1 MDTFMQLIFSSLEMG
16 GVTALATMGV
26 ILIFRTSSAF
36 NYAQGVI
43 SMFCVFVAAHFLH
56 ERGMNVFAATGMGL
70 LAAVMIGIVIDRVI
84 ISRTINMSSVS
95 KQIITLGLVIVILG
109 VAPMVFG
116 VLPLRFDRLASMD
129 GLTVAGASLT
139 YSTIVNVLIGVGVM
153 ALLFYVIQKTKWGL
167 AVRATASNGV
177 VARMM
182 GIPTP
187 IVTMGA
193 WAIAA
198 ALGTL
203 AAVMLAPTSM
213 VRPEMMDNIQITALL
228 ACVLGGLGTFHGP
241 VIAAYLI
248 VFARS
253 FMSFYVSS
261 VWADSIVFILIL
273 VALVFTP
280 NGIFGKK
287 IVKKV

>member
-1 MDTFMQLIFSSLEMG
+1 MSIFVQTIFNSLEMG
-16 GVTALATMGV
+16 GVYALATMGV

-43 SMFCVFVAAHFLH
+43 SMFCAFFAAWALS
-56 ERGMNVFAATGMGL
+56 ETGMNVWLATGLGL
-70 LAAVMIGIVIDRVI
+70 LAALTVGIIIDRVV
-84 ISRTINMSSVS
+84 ISRTINLHSVS
-95 KQIITLGLVIVILG
+95 KQIITLGLVIVFLG
-109 VAPMVFG
+109 LAPMLFGNDPFQFPRFFHGSESIAGANITHSTIFNILIGIAIMG
-116 VLPLRFDRLASMD
+116 VLFF
-129 GLTVAGASLT
+129 
-139 YSTIVNVLIGVGVM
+139 I
-153 ALLFYVIQKTKWGL
+153 IQKTKWGL
-167 AVRATASNGV
+167 AVRATASNGI

-203 AAVMLAPTSM
+203 AAIMLAPTTG
-213 VRPEMMDNIQITALL
+213 VRLEMMNAVQIYALL

-241 VIAAYLI
+241 VIAAYIIAFARNFTAFYISNEWSDVI
-248 VFARS
+248 VFL
-253 FMSFYVSS
+253 
-261 VWADSIVFILIL
+261 LIL
-273 VALVFTP
+273 GVLLIAP